1 MKFSTLKIVCSIL
14 ILAAMALIGCDNKRS
29 STGAREKA
37 KAEYEIGQE
46 LERQRQRQKAE
57 AMEADLVRRKRLY
70 ERMNAEF
77 EGEVNVRLFDDD
89 DRLYPVTLQL
99 IVNPQIPPESS
110 GRLRELTEIEA
121 DLASLK
127 HFVHGVL
134 EIKASRYPYVEGCDF
149 ETQQVYKTGYLYLK
163 SESCNFFVSLYLNE
177 GKIHTNQ
184 QEIINESSQLAE
196 KAMNGTIDQV
206 PYLLGRGYFSQT
218 GESFTIQL
226 KRKNLVGF
234 KR

>member
-1 MKFSTLKIVCSIL
+1 MKFRNLKLVSSFL
-14 ILAAMALIGCDNKRS
+14 VFAVMVFIGCDNKRS

-89 DRLYPVTLQL
+89 DRLYPVTLHL
-99 IVNPQIPPESS
+99 IINPQIPPESS
-110 GRLRELTEIEA
+110 GRLRELSEIEA

-149 ETQQVYKTGYLYLK
+149 ETQQVFKTGYLYLK
-163 SESCNFFVSLYLNE
+163 SDSCNFFVSLYLNE
-177 GKIHTNQ
+177 GKIYANQ
-184 QEIINESSQLAE
+184 QEVINESSKLSE
-196 KAMNGTIDQV
+196 KAMNGAIEQI

-218 GESFTIQL
+218 GESFAIQL